1 MVIQLTKAQ
10 AEALEEVGNW
20 REGVVEVNG
29 EQYEYVKDIGTKI
42 YEDYKTVSY
51 LFERKSDGKLFVFD
65 VDYIRYGYEDYGFE
79 PDYIDKFELVE
90 VELREVC
97 RMEYVRI
104 RD

>member
-1 MVIQLTKAQ
+1 MVIELTKEQ
-10 AEALEEVGNW
+10 AEALEGIATYRKGSIEI
-20 REGVVEVNG
+20 NG
-29 EQYEYVKDIGTKI
+29 ETFEYVDVIGQELH
-42 YEDYKTVSY
+42 EDYRVVSH
-51 LFERKSDGKLFVFD
+51 LFKRKNDGKLFVFD
-65 VDYIRYGYEDYGFE
+65 AEYVRYGYEDYGFE